1 MIFILLP
8 AYNEE
13 LSFIPLIEKL
23 QSALAPLETEYKVL
37 ICNDG
42 STIRPKRF

>member
-23 QSALAPLETEYKVL
+23 QSVLAPLETEYKIL

-42 STIRPKRF
+42 STEKT